1 MRTATVWIEDGV
13 FALFFR
19 PYQGAFGGSNVPAPG
34 NLLNQSK
41 NNANARG
48 GGGGSCISWKH
59 SVPRELVVPVF
70 SKISRGSTLY
80 AGLFASITSA
90 EFKTKFYFET
100 KPYESSAD
108 KENKKIIKFS
118 TILGKGIFNSC
129 CTFKLSKAVLET

>member
-1 MRTATVWIEDGV
+1 MRTATVWIENGV
-13 FALFFR
+13 FALLFR
-19 PYQGAFGGSNVPAPG
+19 PYQGAFGGSNVPAPR
-34 NLLNQSK
+34 NLLNQGK

-48 GGGGSCISWKH
+48 GGGGGGCISWKH

-70 SKISRGSTLY
+70 SKISRGSTFY

-108 KENKKIIKFS
+108 KENKKLLNFPPFWEKVFL
-118 TILGKGIFNSC
+118 TPAVP
-129 CTFKLSKAVLET
+129 LSYQKHC